1 MSYNIVNA
9 RRSKSVITVTGN
21 TATRINLSALSTEP
35 TASPATEVVTSATI
49 STVISSTDGVWTV
62 YRGNDASGVVVLQLV
77 GNNFLP
83 LTQGDIAISNTSTS
97 NIYVT
102 NSGTAGTLIL
112 QVSKTADY
120 STPLEF

>member
-1 MSYNIVNA
+1 MAHNIVNA

-21 TATRINLSALSTEP
+21 TGTRINLEALSTEP
-35 TASPATEVVTSATI
+35 TASPAGEIVTSASIT
-49 STVISSTDGVWTV
+49 TAISSTDGIWTI
-62 YRGNDASGVVVLQLV
+62 YRGNDATGVIVLQLV

-83 LTQGDIAISNTSTS
+83 LTQGDIAISNTSTA

-120 STPLEF
+120 PRPLEF

>member
-21 TATRINLSALSTEP
+21 TATRINLTALTTEP
-35 TASPATEVVTSATI
+35 AASPATELITSATI

-62 YRGNDASGVVVLQLV
+62 YRGNDDTGVIVLQLV

-83 LTQGDIAISNTSTS
+83 LTQGDIAISNTSTA

-102 NSGTAGTLIL
+102 NTGTAGTLIL
-112 QVSKTADY
+112 QLSKTAEY

>member
-1 MSYNIVNA
+1 MAYNIVNA

-21 TATRINLSALSTEP
+21 TPTRINLTALSTEP
-35 TASPATEVVTSATI
+35 TASPAGEIVTSASITTAI
-49 STVISSTDGVWTV
+49 STTDGIWTV
-62 YRGNDASGVVVLQLV
+62 YRGNDDTGVIVLQLV

-83 LTQGDIAISNTSTS
+83 LTQGDIAISNTSTA

-120 STPLEF
+120 PTPLEF

>member
-1 MSYNIVNA
+1 MAYNIVNA

-21 TATRINLSALSTEP
+21 TDTRINLSALSTEP
-35 TASPATEVVTSATI
+35 TASPATELVTSASIT
-49 STVISSTDGVWTV
+49 TVISTTDGVWTV
-62 YRGNDASGVVVLQLV
+62 YRGNDNTGTVVLELV

-83 LTQGDIAISNTSTS
+83 LTQGDIAISNTSTA
-97 NIYVT
+97 NIFVT

-112 QVSKTADY
+112 QLSKTAEY

>member
-62 YRGNDASGVVVLQLV
+62 YRGNDASGVVVLELV

-83 LTQGDIAISNTSTS
+83 LTQGDIAISNTSTA

-102 NSGTAGTLIL
+102 NTGTAGTLIL
-112 QVSKTADY
+112 QLSKTAEY

>member
-1 MSYNIVNA
+1 MSFNIVNS

-21 TATRINLSALSTEP
+21 TATRINLSQFSTEP
-35 TASPATEVVTSATI
+35 TASPATELITSAAITTVF
-49 STVISSTDGVWTV
+49 STTDGVWNV
-62 YRGNDASGVVVLQLV
+62 YRGNDTTGTLVLQLV

-83 LTQGDIAISNTSTS
+83 LSQGDMTIANTATA
-97 NIYVT
+97 NLYIT

-112 QVSKTADY
+112 QMSKTAEY